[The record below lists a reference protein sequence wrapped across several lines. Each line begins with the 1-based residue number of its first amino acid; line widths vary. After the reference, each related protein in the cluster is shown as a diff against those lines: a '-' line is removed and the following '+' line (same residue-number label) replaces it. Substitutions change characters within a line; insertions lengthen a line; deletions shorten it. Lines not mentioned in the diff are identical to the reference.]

1 MAEVLAIDI
10 GGTSVK
16 YSTVS
21 VPDDGRTAE
30 LAGAVRVPLP
40 SRRFADLREVVLG
53 IVRTQ
58 ASGVSAIGI
67 STAGSMDRAERVLGA
82 GNFDDYVD
90 VVWSEILTAEA
101 MEAER
106 DLPVTVVNDGHA
118 AAWGEYALSSRAE
131 THVHIALGTGVG
143 GGIVHRGEL
152 LAGESGQGGSI
163 GHIRVTD
170 APTIP
175 CVCGSTGHVE
185 SFVAERAICGLFA
198 QELGSA
204 HLATP
209 SSVREIVE
217 GPFRDDAAFGRALA
231 RAGHGLGAGLG
242 TVLNVLNPSV
252 VTVGGGIVVALRAAP
267 PGPFDPADA
276 LMAGVVEGMRE
287 TAHRRPFAAVE
298 CRWGELG
305 NDAGLVGA
313 ALLAATRDARGPGGR
328 ADVLDRLGA

>member
-1 MAEVLAIDI
+1 MLAEVLAIDI

-21 VPDDGRTAE
+21 VPDDGWTAK
-30 LAGAVRVPLP
+30 LSGVVRVPLP
-40 SRRFADLREVVLG
+40 SRKLSDLREVVLG
-53 IVRTQ
+53 IARAH
-58 ASGVSAIGI
+58 ASGVTAIGI
-67 STAGSMDRAERVLGA
+67 STAGSVDRAGRVLGA

-90 VVWSEILTAEA
+90 VAWSDILTAEILGTQ
-101 MEAER
+101 R
-106 DLPVTVVNDGHA
+106 SVPVTVVNDGHA

-175 CVCGSTGHVE
+175 CVCGRTGHVE

-204 HLATP
+204 HLITP

-217 GPFRDDAAFGRALA
+217 GPFRDDAAFGRALS

-242 TVLNVLNPSV
+242 AVLNVLNPAV
-252 VTVGGGIVVALRAAP
+252 VTVGGGIVIALRHAP
-267 PGPFDPADA
+267 PGPFEAADA
-276 LMAGVVEGMRE
+276 LMTGIVEGMRE
-287 TAHRRPFAAVE
+287 TVNRSVFAAVE
-298 CRWGELG
+298 CRWGDLG
-305 NDAGLVGA
+305 NDAGIVGA
-313 ALLAATRDARGPGGR
+313 ALLATTHGG
-328 ADVLDRLGA
+328 A